1 MQPGDIMT
9 SVAGEVS
16 INFSENVSRRQGQRK
31 VNRTVKQPDWKA
43 LPLWP
48 HQVLAVEKV
57 ISYLDQSETG
67 SALIRMP
74 TGSGKSGIITVLT
87 RCLDE
92 VKDVL
97 VLCPHEMLRD
107 QLIEDIEH
115 RFFDHIGATNTY
127 WKKSVKLL
135 LPSTASKVL
144 TDPASA
150 GVVFVGTIQA
160 LQIIYKTQTKDYRK
174 LSSRVGLVIFDE
186 GHREPAPEWADAVR
200 KLQQPTVLCTATPYR
215 NDLKLFEVNQ
225 QFIAT
230 LPHQEAEDER
240 FIRHIEFVAPGR
252 WSTANEFVETL
263 LDFWHGRFPRLA
275 PSKAKS
281 PRAIIRCADRDA
293 IVHVVR
299 LLKSRGE
306 SAIGVHESFPA
317 REQDSLRRDVPK
329 DPEVRPETFW
339 VHQYKLLEGID
350 VRDFCLLSLFQPLKN
365 ARSLVQQV
373 GRIIRN
379 PDRTPNQKG
388 FVLSAKGDRQQEFW
402 QGYLRYERDFEK
414 DPARSENRQI
424 FDASRDLQ
432 PEFQYVDGNYRELF
446 NPDAQK
452 LHERLQFAFSTV
464 VFSIESSFDLD
475 TFARFLEREW
485 KEKDLDVR
493 SSERLDK
500 NTLLLVYISWA
511 NSAILRS
518 DALMEFRL
526 GLTICR
532 RINGYLF
539 FNDSEGNLCDFL
551 RENANFVDPE
561 KLERLFVG
569 KTARLSSV
577 SVINSD
583 IGSYSIRRR
592 MIQARSISDTAPGL
606 ADHAQ
611 FCSTVQGYTEE
622 QTGDLRRRYV
632 GLTRARVSDR
642 SKGTGNYSEYIG
654 WVEDVAR
661 ELDRTDDPM
670 AVFERFALHSSPP
683 LKPEPRNIL
692 VDLDGVAEEFHCED
706 ENHNSVSFETDD
718 LCHDIKSGGFQWLVD
733 GKPYDVSVDFDHKRK
748 RYVLKS
754 SGLEGLFVRTGDRGT
769 EENVIS
775 FLNRHQA
782 FRIVPESAGC
792 IYAHGRFYRPRHPLH
807 GRSKNRGIDLL
818 QIFHPVPALETVNSE
833 KGKPNTATNQ
843 GWEDGSIFGLLEKA
857 ARAIRRIPSYADLNE
872 LSNID
877 FLVCDDLNKET
888 ADFIAYRESPKE
900 VIFIHAKDGGGS
912 QLSASNFQE
921 VCGQAMKNLD
931 PLMLYSDA
939 VPRNL
944 SGWDKPWNNGVTG
957 TVKSR
962 IRVGQQSQ
970 KAAAIWDLVRG
981 AIRDPNT
988 VRQVWIVLGQGFSRQ
1003 AFERERDR
1011 SHPKPE
1017 TIQIL
1022 YLLQSTWN
1030 AVGAIGAQLKVFCS

>member
-1 MQPGDIMT
+1 MKQ
-9 SVAGEVS
+9 
-16 INFSENVSRRQGQRK
+16 
-31 VNRTVKQPDWKA
+31 TVKEPDWRT

-48 HQVLAVEKV
+48 HQVHAVETV
-57 ISYLDQSETG
+57 ISYLDPSQPG
-67 SALIRMP
+67 SALVRMP

-92 VKDVL
+92 VEDAL
-97 VLCPHEMLRD
+97 VVCPHEMLRD

-115 RFFDHIGATNTY
+115 RFFDNIGASNAD

-135 LPSTASKVL
+135 LPSTVSKVL
-144 TDPASA
+144 TARASA
-150 GVVFVGTIQA
+150 GVVFVGTIQG
-160 LQIIYKTQTKDYRK
+160 LQIIYKTQAEDYRK
-174 LSSRVGLVIFDE
+174 LADRIALVIFDE

-200 KLQQPTVLCTATPYR
+200 MLRRPTVLCTATPYR

-225 QFIAT
+225 RFIAT
-230 LPHQEAEDER
+230 LSHQEAEEEG
-240 FIRHIEFVAPGR
+240 FIRHIEFVALGT
-252 WSTANEFVETL
+252 WSTANEFVEAL
-263 LDFWHGRFPRLA
+263 LDFWHGRFRKLA

-281 PRAIIRCADRDA
+281 PRAIIRCANRDA
-293 IVHVVR
+293 IVQVVR

-306 SAIGVHESFPA
+306 TAVGIHETFPP
-317 REQDSLRRDVPK
+317 REEDSLRRDVPK
-329 DPEVRPETFW
+329 DPERRPETFW

-350 VRDFCLLSLFQPLKN
+350 VRDFCLLSLFHPLKN

-379 PDRTPNQKG
+379 PGRAPNQKA

-402 QGYLRYERDFEK
+402 LGYLRYERDFEK
-414 DPARSENRQI
+414 EPGRNETRQI

-432 PEFQYVDGNYRELF
+432 PEFQYVDGNYRERF

-464 VFSIESSFDLD
+464 VFSVGLSFDLD
-475 TFARFLEREW
+475 AFARSLEKEW
-485 KEKDLDVR
+485 KDKDLDVR
-493 SSERLDK
+493 SSERPDK
-500 NTLLLVYISWA
+500 DTIVVVYVGWA

-532 RINGYLF
+532 RIDGYLF

-551 RENANFVDPE
+551 RENADLVDPA

-583 IGSYSIRRR
+583 LGSYSIRRR
-592 MIQARSISDTAPGL
+592 MIQARTISDTAPGL

-622 QTGDLRRRYV
+622 QTGHLRRRYV

-642 SKGTGNYSEYIG
+642 AKGTGEYSEYIG
-654 WVEDVAR
+654 WVKDVAR
-661 ELDRTDDPM
+661 ELDGTDDPM
-670 AVFERFALHSSPP
+670 DVFERFALYSSPP

-692 VDLDGVAEEFHCED
+692 VDLDGVAEEFHFED
-706 ENHNSVSFETDD
+706 EDRNSVSFATDD

-733 GKPYDVSVDFDHKRK
+733 GKPYDVSVDFDRRRK
-748 RYVLKS
+748 RYVIKS
-754 SGLEGLFVRTGDRGT
+754 SGLEGLFVRTGDRGS

-792 IYAHGRFYRPRHPLH
+792 IYAHGRFYKPRHPLH

-818 QIFHPVPALETVNSE
+818 QIFHPVPALETADSE
-833 KGKPNTATNQ
+833 KGKPNTATKD
-843 GWEDGSIFGLLEKA
+843 GWQDGSIFGLLEKA
-857 ARAIRRIPSYADLNE
+857 ARATRRIPSYADLNA

-877 FLVCDDLNKET
+877 ILVCDDLNKET
-888 ADFIAYRESPKE
+888 ADFIAYRESPRE
-900 VIFIHAKDGGGS
+900 VTFIHAKDGGGR
-912 QLSASNFQE
+912 QLSASAFQE

-931 PLMLYSDA
+931 PLMSYSDA

-944 SGWDKPWNNGVTG
+944 SGWDKPWNNGITG

-970 KAAAIWDLVRG
+970 KPSAIWDLMRA
-981 AIRDPNT
+981 AIRDPNAI
-988 VRQVWIVLGQGFSRQ
+988 RQVWIVLGQGFSRE
-1003 AFERERDR
+1003 AFEKERDR
-1011 SHPKPE
+1011 PDPKPE